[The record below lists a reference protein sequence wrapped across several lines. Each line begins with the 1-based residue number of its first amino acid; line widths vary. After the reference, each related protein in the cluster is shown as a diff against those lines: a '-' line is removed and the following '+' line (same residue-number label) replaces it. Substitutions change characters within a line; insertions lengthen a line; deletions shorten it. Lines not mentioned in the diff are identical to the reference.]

1 MKNSSLKM
9 KRVVGMILAFLMV
22 FNLVVFTGQVG
33 AFADGTTSNDVGEL
47 NQNTSGDTT
56 SNGEITVKILTNFKE
71 LTSVSGISGSGKT
84 EIAMIPQKYGTN
96 DVIMGLPNG
105 SALVRP
111 IALASDTKT
120 LDSITEFKNL
130 VTSGSASKSD
140 IERAAG
146 ITGTNCIDSNDK
158 ENVYVVQPS
167 QAGKGFDQCPYGSI
181 KYIDNEWRYNCSGGY
196 VKKAGPFYIY
206 TYDTKSIA
214 ISSDNVEVK
223 FKNDFTL
230 LNTAGT
236 VNPSLLE
243 AVIKL
248 DNNTT
253 YTVPSIELSDNKV
266 NPETGD
272 VTITAKVGVDGS
284 YIEKEITAA
293 VKIEESSIFAK
304 LKSGKYTGVQA
315 KTFTKDEIAV
325 GYTLDGV
332 SHTASD
338 FTLVDP
344 YVDPSKG
351 DTEITISY
359 AGYTKQI
366 VAATKLEE
374 SAIFARVNGGKYTGV
389 LAKTFTKDEIAV
401 GYTLDG
407 ESITAS
413 DFELVDPYVDPS
425 KGDTKITIL
434 YAGYTKEIGAATA
447 ITGDVKANGTTGVK
461 ELINKV
467 SSITPKTQSVINNN
481 SISTVE
487 AAIQIMET
495 EKLDKYVNEA
505 IDIGD
510 ANVAVKQDGTAA
522 KLQAKVNTVDASVIT
537 NSLTPEEIIRV
548 LAGEKVDLRLEVVVD
563 ETSDA
568 KDTTGGQLIES
579 NLNTNESAY
588 YFTADLYKIFND
600 DEDNKSSITEF
611 SDAISFTI
619 DIPEEIRNEGRVFTL
634 VASHELADG
643 TFETFELVDID
654 DDDATFTASTTKL
667 CTMALVYA
675 DEEVVEAPVI
685 EAAIIEPEVV
695 LNDGDV
701 SPETADLRNVLWAFI
716 ITVSAGAVLVVAFR
730 KEFQ

>member
-9 KRVVGMILAFLMV
+9 KRVVGVVLALLMV

-33 AFADGTTSNDVGEL
+33 AFAETGSGESTS
-47 NQNTSGDTT
+47 SGPVSVT
-56 SNGEITVKILTNFKE
+56 ILTNFQEIKGITE
-71 LTSVSGISGSGKT
+71 LEKYRESVKKSAT
-84 EIAMIPQKYGTN
+84 EGTATEETVTAGTAKVAMIPVKYDTN
-96 DVIMGLPNG
+96 DVIMGLPAG
-105 SALVRP
+105 SALVE
-111 IALASDTKT
+111 LKGLVSDLSTSVGNTSTVVTGEDKNKKIEHVT
-120 LDSITEFKNL
+120 VSQSGNGFDGCEGGSIVYLSKDTYLYRNL
-130 VTSGSASKSD
+130 VGN
-140 IERAAG
+140 E
-146 ITGTNCIDSNDK
+146 NDGYYTLT
-158 ENVYVVQPS
+158 ED
-167 QAGKGFDQCPYGSI
+167 AWF
-181 KYIDNEWRYNCSGGY
+181 YNCWGGG
-196 VKKAGPFYIY
+196 VSNVGPFYIY
-206 TYDTKSIA
+206 TYTTEQIEYT
-214 ISSDNVEVK
+214 SDDVEVK
-223 FKNDFTL
+223 FKEDFTPL
-230 LNTAGT
+230 KSAGT

-253 YTVPSIELSDNKV
+253 YKVPSIELSDNKV

-284 YIEKEITAA
+284 YIEKVITAA
-293 VKIEESSIFAK
+293 DKIEESSIFAR
-304 LKSGKYTGVQA
+304 LKSDKYTGVQA
-315 KTFTKDEIAV
+315 KTFTKDDIE
-325 GYTLDGV
+325 
-332 SHTASD
+332 
-338 FTLVDP
+338 
-344 YVDPSKG
+344 
-351 DTEITISY
+351 
-359 AGYTKQI
+359 
-366 VAATKLEE
+366 
-374 SAIFARVNGGKYTGV
+374 
-389 LAKTFTKDEIAV
+389 V

-407 ESITAS
+407 ESNAAS
-413 DFELVDPYVDPS
+413 YFELVDATVDPS
-425 KGDTKITIL
+425 KGDTKITIS
-434 YAGYTKEIGAATA
+434 YGGYTKQIDAAKA
-447 ITGDVKANGTTGVK
+447 ITGDVKANGTTDVK
-461 ELINKV
+461 NLITKV
-467 SSITPKTQSVINNN
+467 SDITPKTQSVINNN

-487 AAIQIMET
+487 AAIHIMET

-579 NLNTNESAY
+579 ELNSNESAY

-619 DIPEEIRNEGRVFTL
+619 DIPEEIRNEGRTFTL

-643 TFETFELVDID
+643 TFETFNLVDID

-685 EAAIIEPEVV
+685 EAPIIEPEVV

-701 SPETADLRNVLWAFI
+701 SPQTADLRNVLWTFI
-716 ITVSAGAVLVVAFR
+716 ITVSAGAILVVAFR

>member
-9 KRVVGMILAFLMV
+9 KRVVGVVLAFLMM

-33 AFADGTTSNDVGEL
+33 AFAEGTEQNNSSDSASNDTGES
-47 NQNTSGDTT
+47 NQNTSDEST
-56 SNGEITVKILTNFKE
+56 SNGSITVNILTNFQEIKGITDLE
-71 LTSVSGISGSGKT
+71 KYRKSVT
-84 EIAMIPQKYGTN
+84 EGTAKVAMIPEKYSTN
-96 DVIMGLPNG
+96 DVIMGLPAG
-105 SALVRP
+105 SALVELNGLVSESSST
-111 IALASDTKT
+111 IYNTSTVETDKTKIEYLT
-120 LDSITEFKNL
+120 VPE
-130 VTSGSASKSD
+130 SG
-140 IERAAG
+140 R
-146 ITGTNCIDSNDK
+146 
-158 ENVYVVQPS
+158 
-167 QAGKGFDQCPYGSI
+167 GKGFDHCPGGSI
-181 KYIDNEWRYNCSGGY
+181 VYLSKGTKVTRTSNDTSTNGEYTLTEDAWFYNCSGGF
-196 VKKAGPFYIY
+196 VKNAGPFYIY
-206 TYDTKSIA
+206 TYTTEQIEY
-214 ISSDNVEVK
+214 SSNNVEIE
-223 FKNDFTL
+223 FKEGSIPL
-230 LNTAGT
+230 LSKGT
-236 VNPSLLE
+236 VDPSSLE
-243 AVIKL
+243 AVIKV
-248 DNNTT
+248 NNKT
-253 YTVPSIELSDNKV
+253 YTVPSIELTDENNTV
-266 NPETGD
+266 DPNNGD
-272 VTITAKVGVDGS
+272 YTVTVKVGLGDS
-284 YIEKEITAA
+284 YITKE
-293 VKIEESSIFAK
+293 VKVATKLEESAVFARVK
-304 LKSGKYTGVQA
+304 GGKYTGGIA
-315 KTFTKDEIAV
+315 KTFSKNDIEV
-325 GYTLDGV
+325 GFTLDGE
-332 SHTASD
+332 SYTASD
-338 FTLVDP
+338 FELVDAT
-344 YVDPSKG
+344 VDPING
-351 DTEITISY
+351 DTKIIISY

-366 VAATKLEE
+366 E
-374 SAIFARVNGGKYTGV
+374 
-389 LAKTFTKDEIAV
+389 
-401 GYTLDG
+401 
-407 ESITAS
+407 
-413 DFELVDPYVDPS
+413 
-425 KGDTKITIL
+425 
-434 YAGYTKEIGAATA
+434 AATA

-467 SSITPKTQSVINNN
+467 STITPKTQSVINNN

-487 AAIQIMET
+487 AAIHIMET

-579 NLNTNESAY
+579 ELNSNESAY

-695 LNDGDV
+695 LNDGDA
-701 SPETADLRNVLWAFI
+701 SPQTADLRNVLWTFI
-716 ITVSAGAVLVVAFR
+716 ITVSAGAVLAVAFR
-730 KEFQ
+730 KEFL

>member
-1 MKNSSLKM
+1 NCDYSGVKN
-9 KRVVGMILAFLMV
+9 V
-22 FNLVVFTGQVG
+22 
-33 AFADGTTSNDVGEL
+33 
-47 NQNTSGDTT
+47 
-56 SNGEITVKILTNFKE
+56 
-71 LTSVSGISGSGKT
+71 
-84 EIAMIPQKYGTN
+84 
-96 DVIMGLPNG
+96 
-105 SALVRP
+105 
-111 IALASDTKT
+111 
-120 LDSITEFKNL
+120 
-130 VTSGSASKSD
+130 
-140 IERAAG
+140 
-146 ITGTNCIDSNDK
+146 
-158 ENVYVVQPS
+158 
-167 QAGKGFDQCPYGSI
+167 
-181 KYIDNEWRYNCSGGY
+181 
-196 VKKAGPFYIY
+196 GPFFIY
-206 TYDTKSIA
+206 TYDERELTYTA
-214 ISSDNVEVK
+214 DDVEVK
-223 FKNDFTL
+223 FKEDFTPL
-230 LNTAGT
+230 KSAGT

-248 DNNTT
+248 DNTTT

-293 VKIEESSIFAK
+293 VKIEESSIYTR
-304 LKSGKYTGVQA
+304 LNSDKYTGVQA
-315 KTFTKDEIAV
+315 KTFTKDDIAV
-325 GYTLDGV
+325 GYILDGV
-332 SHTASD
+332 
-338 FTLVDP
+338 
-344 YVDPSKG
+344 
-351 DTEITISY
+351 
-359 AGYTKQI
+359 
-366 VAATKLEE
+366 
-374 SAIFARVNGGKYTGV
+374 
-389 LAKTFTKDEIAV
+389 
-401 GYTLDG
+401 
-407 ESITAS
+407 SITAS

-425 KGDTKITIL
+425 KGDTKITIS
-434 YAGYTKEIGAATA
+434 YGGYTKQIDAAKA
-447 ITGDVKANGTTGVK
+447 ITGDVKANGTTDVK
-461 ELINKV
+461 NLITKV
-467 SSITPKTQSVINNN
+467 SDITPKTQSVINNN

-487 AAIQIMET
+487 AAIHIMET

-588 YFTADLYKIFND
+588 YFTADLYKIFNE
-600 DEDNKSSITEF
+600 DEDGKTSITEF
-611 SDAISFTI
+611 SDPISFTI
-619 DIPEEIRNEGRVFTL
+619 DIPEEIRNEGRTFTL

-643 TFETFELVDID
+643 TFETFNLVDID

-685 EAAIIEPEVV
+685 EAPIIEPEVV

-701 SPETADLRNVLWAFI
+701 SPQTADLRNVLWTFI
-716 ITVSAGAVLVVAFR
+716 ITVSAGAILVVAFR

>member
-1 MKNSSLKM
+1 
-9 KRVVGMILAFLMV
+9 MILAFLMV

-33 AFADGTTSNDVGEL
+33 AFADGTTSNDVGES
-47 NQNTSGDTT
+47 NQNTSSDTT
-56 SNGEITVKILTNFKE
+56 SNGSVTVKILTNFVE
-71 LTSVSGISGSGKT
+71 LTSVSQISKSSKT
-84 EIAMIPQKYGTN
+84 EIAMIPEKYGTN
-96 DVIMGLPNG
+96 DVIMGLPDG
-105 SALVRP
+105 SALVKP
-111 IALASDTKT
+111 IALASDTDT
-120 LDSITEFKNL
+120 LDSITEFSNL
-130 VTSGSASKSD
+130 VYPSYSASKANLQN
-140 IERAAG
+140 AAG
-146 ITGTNCIDSNDK
+146 TRCINPNQKDS
-158 ENVYVVQPS
+158 VYVVQPS
-167 QAGKGFDQCPYGSI
+167 KAGKGFDLCPYGSI
-181 KYIDNEWRYNCSGGY
+181 VYLSKGTEVIRDGNDSSIDGKYELTEDSWFYNCCGGG
-196 VKKAGPFYIY
+196 VSNVGPFFIY
-206 TYDTKSIA
+206 TYDEDVITYSA
-214 ISSDNVEVK
+214 NNVEIE
-223 FKNDFTL
+223 FKEGSIPL
-230 LNTAGT
+230 IKAGT
-236 VNPSLLE
+236 VDPSSLE
-243 AVIKL
+243 AVIKVGG
-248 DNNTT
+248 TT
-253 YTVPSIELSDNKV
+253 YTVPSIELTDDNTV
-266 NPETGD
+266 NPDNDDYT
-272 VTITAKVGVDGS
+272 VTAKVGLGTS
-284 YIEKEITAA
+284 YVTKE
-293 VKIEESSIFAK
+293 VK
-304 LKSGKYTGVQA
+304 V
-315 KTFTKDEIAV
+315 
-325 GYTLDGV
+325 
-332 SHTASD
+332 
-338 FTLVDP
+338 
-344 YVDPSKG
+344 
-351 DTEITISY
+351 
-359 AGYTKQI
+359 
-366 VAATKLEE
+366 ATKLEE
-374 SAIFARVNGGKYTGV
+374 SAVFARVKGGKYTGGI
-389 LAKTFTKDEIAV
+389 AKTFSKNDIEV
-401 GYTLDG
+401 GFILDG
-407 ESITAS
+407 KSYTTS
-413 DFELVDPYVDPS
+413 DFTLEEAYVDPIN
-425 KGDTKITIL
+425 GDTKITIK
-434 YAGYTKEIGAATA
+434 YAEYTKEISAATA

-467 SSITPKTQSVINNN
+467 STITPKTKSVINNN

-563 ETSDA
+563 ETTDA

-619 DIPEEIRNEGRVFTL
+619 DIPEEIRNEGRSFTL

-685 EAAIIEPEVV
+685 EAPIIEPEVV

-701 SPETADLRNVLWAFI
+701 SPQTADLRNVLWTFI